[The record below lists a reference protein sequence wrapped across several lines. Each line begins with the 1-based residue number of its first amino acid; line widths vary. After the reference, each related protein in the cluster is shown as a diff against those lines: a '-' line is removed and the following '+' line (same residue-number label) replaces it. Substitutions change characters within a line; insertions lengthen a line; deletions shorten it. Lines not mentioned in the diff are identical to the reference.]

1 MTEPKKT
8 AKKAAPKKAEPK
20 KTAKKTAPAGPARAT
35 AKKVAKKAAPAKG
48 SPKGPASKKVAAKKP
63 LAKLTRKTRTSLPP
77 PAPTGVALRRAE
89 SRKLALELVLAALE
103 KKAERAEIID
113 VGDRVDYADYII
125 LLSGRSDVQLA
136 AIAQSVEDAVKKHGR
151 HPRQDGRRG
160 ASWIALDCEDVVV
173 HVFLEEAR
181 KHYDIEGLW
190 MDAPRVEVPRDVT
203 PKSSGI
209 LAEDADG

>member
-8 AKKAAPKKAEPK
+8 AKKSAAPGKSPAAARASAK
-20 KTAKKTAPAGPARAT
+20 KTAKKTAKTPPS
-35 AKKVAKKAAPAKG
+35 AKGGAKAAPSKKAAV
-48 SPKGPASKKVAAKKP
+48 KKTAAKI
-63 LAKLTRKTRTSLPP
+63 TRRTRTSLPP
-77 PAPTGVALRRAE
+77 PAPNGVALRRAE

-113 VGDRVDYADYII
+113 VGDRVDYADYIV
-125 LLSGRSDVQLA
+125 LLSGRSDVQLS
-136 AIAQSVEDAVKKHGR
+136 AIAQSVEDAVKKHGK

-160 ASWIALDCEDVVV
+160 SSWIVLDCEDVFV

-181 KHYDIEGLW
+181 KYYDIEGLW

-209 LAEDADG
+209 LPPEDTDT